1 MIWKI
6 FARQPTGM
14 EGSEEYAAEC
24 YTSGVIAVG
33 WNDVGDLNKF
43 ASREKLKAACVKFWS
58 DESNRSIGQTAG
70 VLWNFRS
77 SVMEGDMVICPDRES
92 GRFYIGR
99 ILSKKAF
106 YDCSPLGGKCRFAH
120 RRKVSWERILQSD
133 EIRGRFGGCQTVSAV
148 KSDPDHLFKPPRQHR
163 RKIGHRR
170 PPFRPDMEWGLAAE
184 DSAMQWLKAKGY
196 KPENVADLY
205 VGWDITCG
213 DEKFE
218 VKGRKSER
226 TAIRLTE
233 NEWKAA
239 RKLGKTYTILLF
251 TAPTHEKLK
260 TANPAK
266 FPDPTRTAG
275 WERKR
280 RITFEYVLA
289 D

>member
-148 KSDPDHLFKPPRQHR
+148 NSDTDH
-163 RKIGHRR
+163 
-170 PPFRPDMEWGLAAE
+170 
-184 DSAMQWLKAKGY
+184 
-196 KPENVADLY
+196 
-205 VGWDITCG
+205 
-213 DEKFE
+213 
-218 VKGRKSER
+218 
-226 TAIRLTE
+226 
-233 NEWKAA
+233 
-239 RKLGKTYTILLF
+239 
-251 TAPTHEKLK
+251 
-260 TANPAK
+260 
-266 FPDPTRTAG
+266 
-275 WERKR
+275 
-280 RITFEYVLA
+280 
-289 D
+289 